1 MVVQFDE
8 AFLKSLKKLRDKK
21 VKEKLLELINNFE
34 DSENLTDIPNIKKMQ
49 GYETYY
55 RVWLGDYRVGF
66 ELQIDKS
73 VLFILVAHRK
83 EIYRFFP

>member
-55 RVWLGDYRVGF
+55 RVRLGDYRVGF